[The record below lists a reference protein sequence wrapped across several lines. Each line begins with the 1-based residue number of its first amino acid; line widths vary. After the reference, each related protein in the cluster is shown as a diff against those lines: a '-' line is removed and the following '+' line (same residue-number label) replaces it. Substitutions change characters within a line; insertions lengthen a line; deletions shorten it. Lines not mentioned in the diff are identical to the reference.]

1 MIEFVITNTGVTSKA
16 PPRIRRVDEY
26 IVIMLLN
33 NTVLPMRVVE
43 SEHKGVELLVGEYK
57 LFGKC
62 VKDGTHIELAVHNM
76 NANFALVQLKISKKQ
91 FEFFGVDRRM
101 GVQRMWVEDK
111 DDIVLTKGQ
120 VEEQFGVVEGV
131 VYGIA
136 SQFKSDGYDFSIG
149 DRMIC
154 LHFPN
159 KLCFPFWYSR
169 DALYICGIK
178 LPAKVGITPTFYVT
192 VDEINDSYAK
202 FVLTIYGNPTLE
214 IEIDKE
220 GAGLLGSRIA
230 SADIAKAVMLC
241 ADKCH
246 PGWPWLLY
254 GSGEK

>member
-1 MIEFVITNTGVTSKA
+1 MIEFVITNTGVTPKA
-16 PPRIRRVDEY
+16 PPRIRRVGEY
-26 IVIMLLN
+26 IVIMFLN
-33 NTVLPMRVVE
+33 NTVLPVRVVE
-43 SEHKGVELLVGEYK
+43 SERNGVELFIGEYR

-62 VKDGTHIELAVHNM
+62 VKDETRIELTVHNM
-76 NANFALVQLKISKKQ
+76 NANFALVQLKINKKQ
-91 FEFFGVDRRM
+91 FEF
-101 GVQRMWVEDK
+101 
-111 DDIVLTKGQ
+111 
-120 VEEQFGVVEGV
+120 FGVVEGV

-154 LHFPN
+154 LYFPN

-169 DALYICGIK
+169 DTLYICGIK

-202 FVLTIYGNPTLE
+202 FVLTIYGNPMLE

-220 GAGLLGSRIA
+220 GAGFLGLRIA

-246 PGWPWLLY
+246 QEWPWLLY